1 MFTKHTMAMHTD
13 PKLPMS
19 QNLHLFLPRMGTAKF
34 MNAFVPIRYTITKRL
49 TEEVNS
55 KGDTEKEHIS
65 HSHLVDLVL
74 WCLLGHGTTCFNH
87 RLGKGW
93 NTIRKEITVPFHVYV
108 Q

>member
-1 MFTKHTMAMHTD
+1 MTVGTRKFANVFTKHTMAMHTD
-13 PKLPMS
+13 PKLPAS
-19 QNLHLFLPRMGTAKF
+19 QNLHLFPPRMGTAKF

-74 WCLLGHGTTCFNH
+74 
-87 RLGKGW
+87 
-93 NTIRKEITVPFHVYV
+93 
-108 Q
+108 